1 MLLKLAVRNIRRSV
15 RDYSLYFVTLLFG
28 VAVFYAFN
36 SIGSQSI
43 LFDIESQASQTVFE
57 TTQRMLNIFSWLV
70 AAVLGFLIVYANR
83 FLIKR
88 RKHEFGIYL
97 TLGMGP
103 GAITRIVLYETL
115 LVGCASLAV
124 GLVAGVVLSQ
134 GLSFVTAG
142 LFSVT
147 MSNYQFV
154 FSPDALVTTLGCF
167 AIIYVVVAL
176 FNLVTVQRYQL
187 IDLLRASAKNEK
199 VAVRNPWVCLAAFVV
214 AVALLAVAY
223 QQLIESGLVMLDD
236 PRFLRATVLMLVGT
250 LVLFWALAGFVI
262 GLLTRAPGA
271 YLRGLV
277 PFTTRQLASK
287 VNTAFLSL
295 WAVCIMLFFSITVF
309 STGMGLVEVFTTG
322 MEKANPY
329 SATLQAAVWYGPDGS
344 RATSSGDPLER
355 RAEMA
360 AEAPERLAQAE
371 AYDWDMAAA
380 LRDAAPE
387 LWDATVAQSAQING
401 YSVPDELFGP
411 LLDAAS
417 AVAGDAVVAN
427 AELASLRDQHVAVF
441 ALSEF
446 NAVRALVGQPAVEL
460 APGECAMVNNLE
472 LSQATAEAIAKAQ
485 PALTVGG
492 YELAYGPKVYDT
504 QLEDNAMTS
513 TALYTVVPDE
523 AVDELRA
530 QGVIP
535 EIQFLDVMYADN
547 GKTATQNDE
556 ALAQAVAA
564 LQPAAMGGFDKGTA
578 GAGEPYAS
586 LLWPVSRIITAD
598 AMMAQSAGLRL
609 MITYLAV
616 YIGFVLLIS
625 TAAVLAIQ
633 QLSEAADSQPRY
645 RALSRLG
652 CDAPMLNRSLFV
664 QTLVYFLL
672 PLVVAVCHSACAI
685 GVMADSLFEM
695 LGVPVQGPILMAA
708 ALVLV
713 VYGSY
718 FALTYAASRGIVRQ
732 AVRQG

>member
-36 SIGSQSI
+36 SIESQSI

-57 TTQRMLNIFSWLV
+57 TTQRMLNMFSWLV
-70 AAVLGFLIVYANR
+70 AGVLGFLIVYANR

-124 GLVAGVVLSQ
+124 GMVAGIVLSQ

-154 FSPDALVTTLGCF
+154 FSAEALVTTLGCF

-295 WAVCIMLFFSITVF
+295 WAVCVMLFFSITVF

-322 MEKANPY
+322 MENTP
-329 SATLQAAVWYGPDGS
+329 
-344 RATSSGDPLER
+344 
-355 RAEMA
+355 
-360 AEAPERLAQAE
+360 
-371 AYDWDMAAA
+371 
-380 LRDAAPE
+380 
-387 LWDATVAQSAQING
+387 
-401 YSVPDELFGP
+401 SVPIL
-411 LLDAAS
+411 
-417 AVAGDAVVAN
+417 
-427 AELASLRDQHVAVF
+427 
-441 ALSEF
+441 
-446 NAVRALVGQPAVEL
+446 
-460 APGECAMVNNLE
+460 
-472 LSQATAEAIAKAQ
+472 
-485 PALTVGG
+485 
-492 YELAYGPKVYDT
+492 
-504 QLEDNAMTS
+504 S
-513 TALYTVVPDE
+513 TAMP
-523 AVDELRA
+523 
-530 QGVIP
+530 
-535 EIQFLDVMYADN
+535 
-547 GKTATQNDE
+547 
-556 ALAQAVAA
+556 
-564 LQPAAMGGFDKGTA
+564 
-578 GAGEPYAS
+578 
-586 LLWPVSRIITAD
+586 
-598 AMMAQSAGLRL
+598 
-609 MITYLAV
+609 
-616 YIGFVLLIS
+616 
-625 TAAVLAIQ
+625 
-633 QLSEAADSQPRY
+633 
-645 RALSRLG
+645 
-652 CDAPMLNRSLFV
+652 
-664 QTLVYFLL
+664 
-672 PLVVAVCHSACAI
+672 
-685 GVMADSLFEM
+685 
-695 LGVPVQGPILMAA
+695 
-708 ALVLV
+708 
-713 VYGSY
+713 
-718 FALTYAASRGIVRQ
+718 
-732 AVRQG
+732 